1 MFPQKLGSGS
11 SAHSSALD
19 LDGVSRQQVLASR
32 DRDGPGAQRDGRF
45 EGRPLPNA
53 DIRRSKCRVGSG
65 GLQTQPFPKVLSKI
79 RGSELT
85 GTCRACG
92 SCSRVWRGPWHTQ
105 RGHRDSAAQGPA
117 EGQHMGW
124 ASPPRLQGQL
134 EMFSSQKLGHLKGAC
149 QKDGEGLFTG
159 QGGMTSN

>member
-19 LDGVSRQQVLASR
+19 LDGISRQQVLASR

-53 DIRRSKCRVGSG
+53 DIRRSKCWVGSG
-65 GLQTQPFPKVLSKI
+65 GLRTQPFPQVLSKI

-85 GTCRACG
+85 ETCRACG
-92 SCSRVWRGPWHTQ
+92 SCSGVWGGRGTHRGDTGTELPRDLLRVSTWGGHPLPGCRVSWRC
-105 RGHRDSAAQGPA
+105 
-117 EGQHMGW
+117 
-124 ASPPRLQGQL
+124 SP
-134 EMFSSQKLGHLKGAC
+134 LKNWG
-149 QKDGEGLFTG
+149 T
-159 QGGMTSN
+159 